1 MAEPFVFR
9 RIDVLLVELVQAL
22 DRDYPELPYGLVA
35 RCVDVARRVV
45 DKRSSDDQAS
55 QLVAVVER
63 VAREDLDMICASVTA
78 AAL

>member
-9 RIDVLLVELVQAL
+9 RIDVLLVDLVQAL

-55 QLVAVVER
+55 QLVAVVEQ
-63 VAREDLDMICASVTA
+63 VAREDLDMICASVKA